1 MFRGV
6 SNVDTQSQRQE
17 RTSAYSQSQR
27 RGRGSQRRGSGSQ
40 QRAGK
45 EHATF
50 GVGSSGSDAASQWR
64 IPGECAVGS
73 RRSCDG
79 FNTYSQG
86 DGSHSSYNQWGSQ
99 QGNDWTSEAM
109 EIDSGNSWTSSIRS
123 SLPEI
128 STSLIEEYDGFP
140 MTGFLLWGEQT
151 QVSYNFYVESYL
163 KNFYPQ
169 GIDWQHYC
177 NVLMMP
183 QATVAL
189 DGTTRGR
196 NSARF

>member
-1 MFRGV
+1 ML
-6 SNVDTQSQRQE
+6 
-17 RTSAYSQSQR
+17 
-27 RGRGSQRRGSGSQ
+27 Q

-50 GVGSSGSDAASQWR
+50 GVVSSGSDAAFQWR
-64 IPGECAVGS
+64 VLGECVFGS

-79 FNTYSQG
+79 FYMYSQG
-86 DGSHSSYNQWGSQ
+86 DGSHSSYNQLGSQ
-99 QGNDWTSEAM
+99 QGNDWTSEAI

-163 KNFYPQ
+163 KNFYLQ